1 MDPSGIFSTSYAR
14 DRALIRT
21 RAQWV
26 TLALFIVILLILPWF
41 ASERLVAVANLMLVT
56 SIVVVGLQ
64 ITTGYAGQINLGQAA
79 FMGVGAY
86 AASVVEVKAGLP
98 FWVAVPVAG
107 LVAALAG
114 WLFGMTA
121 KRIKGFYLALTTI
134 AAQFIFHFIV
144 LNLPSAWLGGVN
156 GFSLEPARLGTFL
169 FNTDRSLYY
178 LFLVVTMMMVFG
190 AFGILRSRH
199 GRAFVAVRDDD
210 VAAGMMGIDV
220 AGAKSRAFVLGAFYA
235 GIGGA
240 LWAYQV
246 RYVSVDQFTLFN
258 SIWFIAMM
266 IVGGLGSIVGALI
279 GTVLIRG
286 VQEAITS
293 MGPDLVERIPS
304 LSSDLIFASMNVFL
318 GLIITLFL
326 LLEPKGLMHR
336 WNILKTNYRLWPFH
350 H

>member
-1 MDPSGIFSTSYAR
+1 
-14 DRALIRT
+14 
-21 RAQWV
+21 
-26 TLALFIVILLILPWF
+26 
-41 ASERLVAVANLMLVT
+41 
-56 SIVVVGLQ
+56 
-64 ITTGYAGQINLGQAA
+64 
-79 FMGVGAY
+79 
-86 AASVVEVKAGLP
+86 
-98 FWVAVPVAG
+98 
-107 LVAALAG
+107 
-114 WLFGMTA
+114 
-121 KRIKGFYLALTTI
+121 
-134 AAQFIFHFIV
+134 
-144 LNLPSAWLGGVN
+144 
-156 GFSLEPARLGTFL
+156 
-169 FNTDRSLYY
+169 
-178 LFLVVTMMMVFG
+178 
-190 AFGILRSRH
+190 
-199 GRAFVAVRDDD
+199 
-210 VAAGMMGIDV
+210 
-220 AGAKSRAFVLGAFYA
+220 
-235 GIGGA
+235 
-240 LWAYQV
+240 V